1 MYLVLIILVVLFIIY
16 KMTKP
21 KDTTP
26 KDTKPKSQEP
36 FTTSQDKDEQ
46 SSEPNIPKT
55 LAPVP
60 PALQT
65 EPAPYMPVG
74 LLVSAPYQQVAR
86 NSPRPYQD
94 PALVK
99 TTRQRI
105 LDAVEMLK
113 GFLAFQANEIEYR
126 SDPTIQLPLTTARAD
141 FQRLSDEANVLQ
153 RNPGLQPDM
162 TEKEINEIMSNLAFL
177 QREVTLIG
185 ANRPFNNTG
194 LQNLEG
200 FEDAPPVGTDLAT
213 EQDLID
219 FSKRLDAEIKRL
231 SESGTTD
238 PIINSR
244 ITSLTTV
251 KNSVNGIIEQLQS
264 GTMLSTDVPISKK
277 DIQDALPVLGDT
289 SKELPNILRTIS
301 EPNFFTQ
308 LASALKPSQQGGED
322 AIPRNLKLMLEQY
335 ATEFAEGVS
344 AAIGLGVGV
353 KYTSKRD
360 LEIEKARAEV
370 ATSTVA
376 KTGFPSM
383 ADLSAIAD
391 SDLTSLSAPYNSH
404 NIGGLSGSVEGPVTD
419 AGANDP
425 RLSGRAPLSQASN
438 FDWKAR
444 AKHIEGQIRKRGY
457 KDSEYGLM
465 PANNS
470 VSAEFSW
477 KGYAKMLCTRLQ
489 ANMDTGLAE
498 ACGCPPIDWRG
509 W

>member
-1 MYLVLIILVVLFIIY
+1 MYLVLTILVVLFIIY

-21 KDTTP
+21 KEAFTTAD
-26 KDTKPKSQEP
+26 KLQETKPEQ
-36 FTTSQDKDEQ
+36 Q
-46 SSEPNIPKT
+46 SSEPVIPKT

-74 LLVSAPYQQVAR
+74 MLVSAPYQQVAR

-162 TEKEINEIMSNLAFL
+162 TEKELDEIMSNLAFL

-200 FEDAPPVGTDLAT
+200 FADTPSGSVTDLAT

-219 FSKRLDAEIKRL
+219 FSKRIDAEIKHL

-277 DIQDALPVLGDT
+277 DITDSLTVLGDT
-289 SKELPNILRTIS
+289 SKELPAILRTIS

-308 LASALKPSQQGGED
+308 LATALKPSQQGGED

-360 LEIEKARAEV
+360 LEIEKARAE
-370 ATSTVA
+370 ASKSTVA
-376 KTGFPSM
+376 LTGFPSDV
-383 ADLSAIAD
+383 DLSAIAD
-391 SDLTSLSAPYNSH
+391 GDVTSLSAPYNSH
-404 NIGGLSGSVEGPVTD
+404 NVGGLAGAVEGPVTD
-419 AGANDP
+419 VGANDP
-425 RLSGRAPLSQASN
+425 RRGGRAPLSQASN

-444 AKHIEGQIRKRGY
+444 AKHIESQIRKRGY
-457 KDSEYGLM
+457 KDSDYGLM
-465 PANNS
+465 PPNNT

-489 ANMDTGLAE
+489 ANMDTGLAD
-498 ACGCPPIDWRG
+498 ACGCPPADWRG